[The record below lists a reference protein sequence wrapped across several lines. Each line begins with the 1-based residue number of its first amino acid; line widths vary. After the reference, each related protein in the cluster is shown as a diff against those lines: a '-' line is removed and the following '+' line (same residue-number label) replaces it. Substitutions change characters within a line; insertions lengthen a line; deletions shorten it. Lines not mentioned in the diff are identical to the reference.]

1 MTTVL
6 RRASLAL
13 ALVVSVAG
21 CGNDSSTNSPP
32 LAGTYQ
38 ATVFRVAPNA
48 QPTIDVLPQGG
59 ALTLTINA
67 DRSTTGSL
75 NLPASVTGGSPLT
88 ASMAGTAVQ
97 TGATLRVQ
105 QAADTFVRDLTW
117 TVTAN
122 ALTVTDQQ
130 AGGAR
135 FTITLARQ

>member
-1 MTTVL
+1 M
-6 RRASLAL
+6 LAL
-13 ALVVSVAG
+13 PLFVALTA
-21 CGNDSSTNSPP
+21 CGDDASTSSPP
-32 LAGTYQ
+32 LAGTYR
-38 ATVFRVAPNA
+38 ATVFRITPNA

-75 NLPASVTGGSPLT
+75 TVPASVTGGQPLT
-88 ASMAGTAVQ
+88 ASMAGTATQ

-105 QAADTFVRDLTW
+105 QTADTFVRDLTW